1 MRRILLGFTMLALL
15 TGCASMLPTQM
26 IDGVA
31 VYIRDAAT
39 VDAYC
44 RAHTAA
50 DQSIPGRQMGGCYVR
65 QDRTIM
71 VAAGPRQAAVLAH
84 ELRHAGGENH
94 RGACSAVADNP
105 DGLKP
110 DGTPCEWYR

>member
-1 MRRILLGFTMLALL
+1 MRRLLGFTMLTLL
-15 TGCASMLPTQM
+15 TGCASMLPTQT
-26 IDGVA
+26 IDGIA
-31 VYIRDAAT
+31 IYIRDAAT
-39 VDAYC
+39 VDTYC

-71 VAAGPRQAAVLAH
+71 VAEGPRQEIVLAH
-84 ELRHAGGENH
+84 ELRHAQGWNH
-94 RGACSAVADNP
+94 RGPCHSTEVYP